1 MKSIKTF
8 GELYAIA
15 EAGPTPGGFTTTL
28 GSLGKAASTVGK
40 VLGALDPGKLAS
52 KVAAI
57 QQQGIVGATADLF
70 SSVGSKLTDAA
81 LNSLKKFIQKAE
93 LPAGWPKKGSK
104 IEYVGIRTKKMEGTV
119 TAVSLLQNKIMAVN
133 IELSKPGSTL
143 PADSKYAV
151 ASINTDE
158 IQPFYSVKQWTVQM
172 RSTDPTQGY
181 VIDKDETGHVPALLY
196 RPDTAIFEFNMDMR
210 GTNPS
215 SIPLVRYA
223 YLDEL
228 IPPGSKIGG
237 AVDGTDIFGK
247 PVRGTIKEISVPL
260 PQKTGGPDRQVAT
273 IVA

>member
-104 IEYVGIRTKKMEGTV
+104 IEYVGI
-119 TAVSLLQNKIMAVN
+119 N